1 MAPPPAL
8 DVDEVNGKVESVSV
22 PDAGVKERAPPRPLK
37 HLHETNVIPLGV
49 YDELELNT
57 APSPRFLVM
66 RVNVVAYVLS
76 LSVTEIT
83 GQFCWVKSCTFTVL
97 IVSVPNVTE
106 KREL

>member
-8 DVDEVNGKVESVSV
+8 DVHEVNGKVESVSV

-66 RVNVVAYVLS
+66 RVNVVDVVLS
-76 LSVTEIT
+76 PLVTEIT